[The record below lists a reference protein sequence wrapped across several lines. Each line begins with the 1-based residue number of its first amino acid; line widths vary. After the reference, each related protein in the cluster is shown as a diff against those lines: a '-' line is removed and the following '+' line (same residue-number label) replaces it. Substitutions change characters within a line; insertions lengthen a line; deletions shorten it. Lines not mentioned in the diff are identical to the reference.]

1 MKLLVSALTLAILV
15 PAGQS
20 LGVKSK
26 LVADFL
32 EAFDLNEGA
41 IFYCDSQNLEQWKIL
56 AMTEFRFL
64 SFIDVSTEN
73 LDLNITTTA
82 MKLGYRQLG
91 VVFDL
96 TSSETERVFV
106 EFSRWSF
113 FNSSYNWLMVAAE
126 YERSLAVLEGKSIN
140 LDAEISLAILNG
152 SDKVQ
157 VHDIYNPNSRT
168 NGKIVSTPKGSWSES
183 DGMKVSLNGSKF
195 ERRSNLN
202 GAIITAGV
210 AATTSFMKN
219 RTIDEY
225 MESE

>member
-1 MKLLVSALTLAILV
+1 MKLLVFALSLAILL
-15 PAGQS
+15 PTAQG
-20 LGVKSK
+20 LKVKSK

-32 EAFDLNEGA
+32 EAFNLNEGA

-56 AMTEFRFL
+56 AMTELRFL
-64 SFIDVSTEN
+64 SYMDVSTDN
-73 LDLNITTTA
+73 LDLNTTITA

-96 TSSETERVFV
+96 TCSETERVFK

-113 FNSSYNWLMVAAE
+113 FNASYNWLMFADK
-126 YERSLAVLEGKSIN
+126 YEDSLAILEGKSIN

-152 SDKVQ
+152 SDQVQ
-157 VHDIYNPNSRT
+157 IHDIYNPNSRT
-168 NGKIVSTPKGSWSES
+168 NGKIVSIPKGSWSES
-183 DGMKVSLNGSKF
+183 DGMKISLNGSKF